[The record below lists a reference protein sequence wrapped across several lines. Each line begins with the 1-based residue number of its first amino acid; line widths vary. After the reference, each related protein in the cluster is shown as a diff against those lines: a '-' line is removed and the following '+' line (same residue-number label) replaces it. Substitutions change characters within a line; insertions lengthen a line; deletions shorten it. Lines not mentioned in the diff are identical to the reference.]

1 MLPVPR
7 ANLFANAEP
16 KSKPSKPPSL
26 TLTRVIHERFL
37 DEWLDQDL
45 DTLVPFQLNP
55 DPRIK

>member
-7 ANLFANAEP
+7 ANLFAKAEP
-16 KSKPSKPPSL
+16 KSKPSKPPSRA
-26 TLTRVIHERFL
+26 LTRLIHERFL
-37 DEWLDQDL
+37 GEWPDQVL

>member
-7 ANLFANAEP
+7 ANLFAKAEP

-26 TLTRVIHERFL
+26 ALTRVIHEGFL
-37 DEWLDQDL
+37 GEWPDQDL